1 MERSKALKSR
11 IDCAENYFKYKLKD
25 EMETYANFVK
35 GKQYKGTP
43 DKDEVT
49 FNIVHSTCQAVLD
62 AILQN
67 DPHIYIE
74 PEDASAI
81 EPAPLLERVLNR
93 EIPKFKVRRQVKLTT
108 LDYVWFGMGIT
119 YCGYDYEV
127 KNNEI
132 VKDQPSILH
141 TPLKEFYI
149 DPETRIEDINSAEY
163 MIRKII
169 KPTKKLKEDERY
181 RHRKQFKADHVL
193 DEDITKNL
201 LSKDDIGRTTLY
213 EIWSLDDGCAYA
225 MTRDSDYI
233 HREIPNLFGDSYPFL
248 LMRNYEMPDELYP
261 FGDIKIL
268 YEPQIILNRIFSL
281 LIAHAKSAETIY
293 VRNPDIL
300 PDEEARKLKNAKD
313 REVLSVT
320 SGADP
325 TKALVPVENAN
336 LSPDVMNAFKI
347 ISDVI
352 TKLSRQSEYRQSS
365 MPTEQRKA
373 TEAMLVEQGSE
384 MSSNTKREDI
394 EELYEEIARK
404 IFVMI
409 RAKYDNTRSILYK
422 EDGKWITAN
431 YNKDAFPGEYSFRIE
446 AGSTGPT
453 NSYVRQ
459 QNAIAKLN
467 VIKDLAATNKQVAA
481 MINWQELLKSTLTD
495 FDVKNTDQ
503 IIMAAPMQVPP
514 ATGGTIGEPPGVQPD
529 LSQLDP
535 NVIRYLQEQGINL
548 GGGY

>member
-25 EMETYANFVK
+25 EMENYSNFVK

-49 FNIVHSTCQAVLD
+49 FNIIHSTCQAVLD

-67 DPHIYIE
+67 DPYIYIE
-74 PEDASAI
+74 PEDVSAI
-81 EPAPLLERVLNR
+81 EPAPLLEKVLNR
-93 EIPKFKVRRQVKLTT
+93 EVIKLKVRRQVKLTT

-119 YCGYDYEV
+119 YCGYDYIQ
-127 KNNEI
+127 KNGEI
-132 VKDQPSILH
+132 IKDQPSILRV
-141 TPLKEFYI
+141 PFKEFYI
-149 DPETRIEDINSAEY
+149 DPETRIEDLNSAKY

-169 KPTKKLKEDERY
+169 KPTKDLKEDERY
-181 RHRKQFKADHVL
+181 RHRKQFKADHIL
-193 DEDITKNL
+193 DENITKNQ
-201 LSKDDIGRTTLY
+201 LSKDDLGRTTLY
-213 EIWSLDDGCAYA
+213 EIWSLDDKCAYV
-225 MTRDSDYI
+225 MSRDSDYI
-233 HREIPNLFGDSYPFL
+233 HREVPNLFGDSYPFL

-281 LIAHAKSAETIY
+281 LIAHAKNAETIY
-293 VRNPDIL
+293 MRNPDIL
-300 PDEEARKLKNAKD
+300 IDEEARKLKNAKD
-313 REVLSVT
+313 REILSVQ
-320 SGADP
+320 GDP
-325 TKALVPVENAN
+325 EKALVPVQNAN
-336 LSPDVMNAFKI
+336 LSPDVLNAFKI
-347 ISDVI
+347 ISDAI
-352 TKLSRQSEYRQSS
+352 TQLSRVSEYRKSM
-365 MPTEQRKA
+365 MPTGQRKA
-373 TEAMLVEQGSE
+373 TEAILVEQGSE
-384 MSSNTKREDI
+384 LSSTTKREDV

-404 IFVMI
+404 IFIMI

-422 EDGKWITAN
+422 EDGQWNSAE
-431 YNKDAFPGEYSFRIE
+431 YSKDTFPGEYSFRIE

-467 VIKDLAATNKQVAA
+467 VIKDLATTNEQVAA

-495 FDVKNTDQ
+495 FDVKNIDQ
-503 IIMAAPMQVPP
+503 IIIAAPM
-514 ATGGTIGEPPGVQPD
+514 TGGTIGGPSGVQPD
-529 LSQLDP
+529 LSNLDP